1 LSPDTV
7 VESAESFSVVLSN
20 PSNGVQLGHNTAQV
34 SITDDDVPST
44 PSTGGNGSGGGGGGG
59 GAFDLLSL
67 LVLVVALARARFGRS
82 PTSRESR

>member
-1 LSPDTV
+1 M
-7 VESAESFSVVLSN
+7 ESAESFSVVLSN

-44 PSTGGNGSGGGGGGG
+44 PSTGGGGSGGGGGG